1 MLNQLNNNAL
11 IMLAARILMAVIF
24 VKGGIGIFSGNVPV
38 EFAASKGIPEFM
50 TWAGY
55 IVKFFG
61 GLFILI
67 GFQTRLAALG
77 LVVFTTATAVIFHFP
92 SNTFYKELTMVGGLL
107 LLMAVGPGKLS
118 VDGMMKS
125 K

>member
-1 MLNQLNNNAL
+1 MLNQLNNNAV
-11 IMLAARILMAVIF
+11 IMLLARVLIALIYV
-24 VKGGIGIFSGNVPV
+24 VGGVGIFTGKVPV

-61 GLFILI
+61 GLFIVL

-77 LVVFTTATAVIFHFP
+77 LVIFTAATAIIFHFP
-92 SNTFYKELTMVGGLL
+92 GTIFYKELTMIGGLL
-107 LLMAVGPGKLS
+107 MLMVAGPGKFS
-118 VDGMMKS
+118 IDEMKS
-125 K
+125 SK